1 MKRKLLGY
9 FSTVKRITR
18 AFTGTFIKLRVHT
31 GKMIFFRKFFLK
43 VSRCI
48 IWKRINECLL
58 IFEDTPLYS
67 SPLILVKPTSHILY
81 LYGFAGVYKYL
92 EKEEGNGRIE

>member
-43 VSRCI
+43 VSRYI

-58 IFEDTPLYS
+58 IFEQL
-67 SPLILVKPTSHILY
+67 
-81 LYGFAGVYKYL
+81 GVF
-92 EKEEGNGRIE
+92 GPSIAVP